1 VPEPDGG
8 GCADDRMSLSAGAQM
23 PFQNFRIEVSDF
35 IATVTF
41 DRPPVNAQNR
51 ETREE
56 AIRVFDQLSDRD
68 DVRVVILTGAGK
80 VFSAGAD
87 VKERVG
93 LAQEPGDYVSHNRVT
108 REFFYAVADCTKP
121 VIAAVNGPAIGAG
134 FALMLACDI
143 MLVSESAYGV
153 MPEVDVGLSGGQ
165 SFIMEHFTKS
175 KARAMYFTGARIT
188 PQELYRLGVV
198 EQVLP
203 DAELMPAALAMA
215 RVIAAK
221 SPIAVQAAKRGFNT
235 VQAMP
240 MREGYRYEQSITVA
254 LSHTEDAKEAQ
265 RAFVEKRKPVFKGR

>member
-1 VPEPDGG
+1 
-8 GCADDRMSLSAGAQM
+8 M
-23 PFQNFRIEVSDF
+23 PFQNFRVEVSDF

-143 MLVSESAYGV
+143 MLVSEAAYGV

-188 PQELYRLGVV
+188 AQELHRLGVV

-203 DAELMPAALAMA
+203 EAELLPAALAMA

-240 MREGYRYEQSITVA
+240 LREGYRYEQSITVA